1 MGSTHLISPVSFAYG
16 QLFSEGP
23 EKYLGSGKRFYF
35 EIFRFFDPQNLSESL
50 QIGGGWF
57 GGIFPDIFY
66 FFEKIAFLAILARLA
81 LQNVQVVFQNDQNG
95 HFWPF
100 LAIFGVPKVRDP
112 PKSIRM
118 RSRNTREVS
127 PEKLWGHYG
136 TGRGILGDPW
146 AYIGPLGRFPY
157 MEAHFGLQKS
167 TFWTQK
173 WPKRS
178 KNLF

>member
-1 MGSTHLISPVSFAYG
+1 MGVNSFRINRL
-16 QLFSEGP
+16 LFVWF
-23 EKYLGSGKRFYF
+23 EKGVTSKNT
-35 EIFRFFDPQNLSESL
+35 IFRFFDPQNLSESL

-100 LAIFGVPKVRDP
+100 LAIFGVQKVRDP

-118 RSRNTREVS
+118 RSRNPRGVS
-127 PEKLWGHYG
+127 PEKLWGH
-136 TGRGILGDPW
+136 
-146 AYIGPLGRFPY
+146 
-157 MEAHFGLQKS
+157 
-167 TFWTQK
+167 
-173 WPKRS
+173 
-178 KNLF
+178 